1 MKDAI
6 RSIEL
11 LQHSRHDWMNRLQV
25 IKGNLELANI
35 DRAKE
40 VIEEII
46 IEVRQEAQLS
56 SLGVPRLS
64 EWLLTYNWGRSAPL
78 TVKYE
83 LLSEGKI
90 PGQLDEP
97 IFAWLKRIVDKIEKS
112 VPVEVNN
119 ELYLIF
125 HVDQEQSV
133 LQLTLEYEGGSLAC
147 SPKELL
153 ADADGPAV
161 KWAEA
166 SKNSFAVKTS
176 FKWCAVKQD

>member
-35 DRAKE
+35 DRAIE

-56 SLGVPRLS
+56 SLGVPLLS
-64 EWLLTYNWGRSAPL
+64 EWLLTYNWGHTAPL

-90 PGQLDEP
+90 PGELDEP
-97 IFAWLKRIVDKIEKS
+97 IFAWLKKIVGKIEKS

-133 LQLTLEYEGGSLAC
+133 LQLTIEYEGGSLSC

-153 ADADGPAV
+153 DDAKGPV
-161 KWAEA
+161 LKWTDT
-166 SKNSFAVKTS
+166 SKTS
-176 FKWCAVKQD
+176 FSVETLFKWSVVKQD

>member
-1 MKDAI
+1 MEDAT
-6 RSIEL
+6 RSLQL

-56 SLGVPRLS
+56 SLGVPCVS
-64 EWLLTYNWGRSAPL
+64 AWLLTYNWDRKSRLSVNFEILSDGKVSEKMDIPL
-78 TVKYE
+78 LTW
-83 LLSEGKI
+83 I
-90 PGQLDEP
+90 
-97 IFAWLKRIVDKIEKS
+97 KS
-112 VPVEVNN
+112 VVDNLEPYVPADVDN

-125 HVDQEQSV
+125 HVDQEQSALHV
-133 LQLTLEYEGGSLAC
+133 TLEYEGGPLAC

-153 ADADGPAV
+153 TNVEGPILE
-161 KWAEA
+161 WNDS
-166 SKNSFAVKTS
+166 SKESFAVETS
-176 FKWCAVKQD
+176 FIWLVAKQE